1 MADSPIAPIPDTNS
15 PSDYTFTGVAG
26 TDLSNFTISEIYRD
40 LITVNRSG
48 YNSEGL
54 TGELKY
60 LRDGEGIPL
69 PIQVS
74 EHTVSIEGDLSVN
87 DLYIGNT
94 INLDSISQYL
104 FNVPTGTTGA
114 VFKLRVG
121 TSDMFSVDAKG
132 KVSVKE
138 IDFEERDRTSD
149 IAPTVG
155 SVVFDSN
162 ELYLY
167 RDDS

>member
-1 MADSPIAPIPDTNS
+1 MADSPIAPSPDPNS
-15 PSDYTFTGVAG
+15 PSDYSFTGVAG

-40 LITVNRSG
+40 LITVNRTG

-54 TGELKY
+54 TGELKF

-74 EHTVSIEGDLSVN
+74 ETKVSIDGDLSVN

-94 INLDSISQYL
+94 INLDSINQYL
-104 FNVPTGTTGA
+104 FNVTEGTTGT

-121 TSDMFSVDAKG
+121 TSDIFSVDSKG
-132 KVSVKE
+132 KIGVKE
-138 IDFEERDRTSD
+138 IDFEETNRATTS
-149 IAPTVG
+149 PTVG